1 MVHEQ
6 GKPAE
11 APCPSVPLRS
21 MPVLSR
27 SKRSTLAA
35 ELEEEVAAEVVSLAP
50 RYVEVIPPVVMPGA
64 RPPPLSDAASFEG
77 RVVEYVFDI
86 SERGCR
92 KSLFSYQGR
101 TTSYLGRKPGERR
114 AHAYVEA
121 LWPTTF
127 DSHTQAFVEQPER
140 ERIVLL
146 KAKYG
151 KVKREDGWYIYDGE
165 LEQDRAGEEIIDLT
179 RGQELEQ
186 LHVDVEVLTKP
197 PSNMF

>member
-1 MVHEQ
+1 M
-6 GKPAE
+6 
-11 APCPSVPLRS
+11 
-21 MPVLSR
+21 
-27 SKRSTLAA
+27 
-35 ELEEEVAAEVVSLAP
+35 
-50 RYVEVIPPVVMPGA
+50 
-64 RPPPLSDAASFEG
+64 
-77 RVVEYVFDI
+77 FDI

-101 TTSYLGRKPGERR
+101 ITSYLGRKPGERR